1 MKKRIL
7 GLALIAM
14 SMAAIGANAQTN
26 SNCPNDNS
34 NCTKTECTR
43 SQKCGKGDAY
53 KLRSNAVFDK
63 MNLSADQKAKLQALK
78 QKKAE
83 ARKAAA
89 EARKA
94 QKQRGNTEAR
104 ASREAEKKQYLQ
116 DLKAIIGPDNY
127 VIFLEDYY
135 VQDNPGKCVRASSDT
150 KNCMKADRSKN
161 RKDGNRRAGS
171 AAGQN
176 ANS

>member
-83 ARKAAA
+83 ARRLPPRLERLRSS
-89 EARKA
+89 EATPRPALHAKL
-94 QKQRGNTEAR
+94 KRNNTF
-104 ASREAEKKQYLQ
+104 K
-116 DLKAIIGPDNY
+116 
-127 VIFLEDYY
+127 
-135 VQDNPGKCVRASSDT
+135 T
-150 KNCMKADRSKN
+150 
-161 RKDGNRRAGS
+161 
-171 AAGQN
+171 
-176 ANS
+176 